1 MIPWDDRGGVRADDG
16 NIDYR
21 RITIV
26 LSRFSH
32 NPFNVN
38 QRKDKAFTCVNSNHY
53 LY

>member
-26 LSRFSH
+26 LSSRFSH
-32 NPFNVN
+32 NPFYEN
-38 QRKDKAFTCVNSNHY
+38 QRKNIKSFTM
-53 LY
+53 